1 MKLFITSAAETDLVE
16 IWQFIAKDNPSA
28 ATQLLYDLDA
38 RTKSLLDNPKLGVA
52 RTDIRKNYRHLIHD
66 NYLIQYQI
74 IADGVEIVRY
84 LHGARDLRTI

>member
-1 MKLFITSAAETDLVE
+1 MKLLITSAAETDLIE
-16 IWQFIAKDNPSA
+16 IWKFIAKDDPSA
-28 ATQLLYDLDA
+28 ATRLLYDLDT

-52 RTDIRKNYRHLIHD
+52 RPDIRKNYRHLIHG

-74 IADGVEIVRY
+74 ITEGIEIVRY